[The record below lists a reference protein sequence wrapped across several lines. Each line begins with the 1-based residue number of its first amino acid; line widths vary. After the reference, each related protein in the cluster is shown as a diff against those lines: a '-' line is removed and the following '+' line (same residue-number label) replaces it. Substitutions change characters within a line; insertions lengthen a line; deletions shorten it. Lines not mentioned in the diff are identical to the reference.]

1 MRAPAATARILVVRE
16 SGSRGFTDW
25 FAALFAAL
33 TGSVVAAGADAVA
46 AEVAG

>member
-1 MRAPAATARILVVRE
+1 VMRAPAATARILVVRE
-16 SGSRGFTDW
+16 SGGRGFTDW
-25 FAALFAAL
+25 FAAL